1 MDPSSV
7 DPTSMFAGM
16 DPALAKEAEKMWKKL
31 ETMSA
36 DDPEAYNEFIKQ
48 QMQMG
53 AAEGLVPAT
62 PDMPIPGVGKRGWND
77 IRICLQL

>member
-1 MDPSSV
+1 MDP
-7 DPTSMFAGM
+7 PTSMFAGM
-16 DPALAKEAEKMWKKL
+16 DPALAKEAEKMWKQL

-62 PDMPIPGVGKRGWND
+62 PDMPMPGVGKRNRGD
-77 IRICLQL
+77 IGICLQL